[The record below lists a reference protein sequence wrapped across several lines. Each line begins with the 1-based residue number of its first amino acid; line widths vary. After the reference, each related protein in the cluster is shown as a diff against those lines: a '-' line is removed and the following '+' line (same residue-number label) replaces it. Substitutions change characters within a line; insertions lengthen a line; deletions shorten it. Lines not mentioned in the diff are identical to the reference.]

1 MKWSRALVGIVAA
14 SSLAL
19 AACGGGT
26 DTPADNGGE
35 LDITLTVLKAT
46 R

>member
-1 MKWSRALVGIVAA
+1 MILVIK
-14 SSLAL
+14 
-19 AACGGGT
+19 
-26 DTPADNGGE
+26 PADNGGE